1 MNKFFY
7 LQMDSGEK
15 APLLISAMNI
25 QGLRYSTDTETL
37 IYTSSTTS
45 DDIIRLFHDSDTS
58 SSLKMPEFLVNEL
71 EKLLS
76 TTGTNVAPLL
86 IPPVP
91 ITSYT
96 IS

>member
-25 QGLRYSTDTETL
+25 QGIKFETATETY
-37 IYTSSTTS
+37 IYTSSTTV
-45 DDIIRLFHDSDTS
+45 DDTVKLTHDSDAS
-58 SSLKMPEFLVNEL
+58 SSLKIPEFLVNEL

-96 IS
+96 IT

>member
-25 QGLRYSTDTETL
+25 QGIKYSVDTETL

-45 DDIIRLFHDSDTS
+45 DDIVRLFHDSDAS
-58 SSLKMPEFLVNEL
+58 SSLKIPEFLVNEL

-91 ITSYT
+91 ITLYT